1 MFGFFKRIARSR
13 QHAQRVK
20 ANTCPTLSEMPYKQ
34 VRDDSTP
41 SWPPVKDKVDFVS
54 IQDMFRTQANLI
66 KDLMDATGLTAIEKE
81 KYFLPVLTNVAKWTH
96 LLPASEYLHH
106 QGLGGLFAHSLQVAL
121 YGANKTKLTNFSV
134 AINPKDI
141 ELNRKRWVLVGALAG
156 LLHDIGKVITD
167 MEVTSGGKRWQHAE
181 SLVDWLL
188 AIDADSYIVSFV
200 PNRARKDHCEMSH
213 AMIKSIIPEATI
225 RFLNQGGF
233 GDYLI
238 NQLNQ
243 AILHGAEGGM
253 LGKILI
259 TCDSLSVREDIENS
273 RQIPARYKS
282 VSHPQADGLLKAMRI
297 LINNKEAWKVNCPT
311 GRVFLSREGCFIEW
325 DLGAQEAYA
334 EATQSLGFRNL
345 PQDSDRLASILVDA
359 GVAVADEETVEG
371 ESFPLWTVT
380 PIDLNLTTP
389 TGPRKEQRRITAVRI
404 ADASIVFDSAT
415 PPRRPLVIE
424 GRRVD
429 PEMAAAFEKECG
441 FIPKS
446 RISAQEMQRLG
457 YTEELIAAELNLNR
471 DLTETVDE
479 DGNLAFL
486 RTGPDATMLDAEPIP
501 ADMENLQGQDGY
513 ESYAPTEELP
523 QSELQE
529 SWPQDA
535 EPEIPHAEPEAAAAS
550 AASAAPAAA
559 ASNLNDLLSN
569 YSPTAVLRQKQEAL
583 RKEETKVKPRFEEPS
598 APVRPQTEDS
608 DTEATDLKALCERES
623 RNRDLEPGE
632 NFDEADAGYD
642 SIDDYVEDRVDDD
655 VGSTEASSDFMVDNE
670 SKDSSDLLVD
680 GEDKNIASPFPAPE
694 PFKNT
699 CEEEI
704 EFETVERDEKSAPV
718 NPQPLQPYVD
728 PAAEEVSVDPENSV
742 AELPEVEIPEL
753 DPRDSRKDFCA
764 ASAAPAAVTAATA
777 APAAKTLSPYSAES
791 RLRKSGKPRG
801 HSLALNTQPPKLRK
815 ALETVLKESEKQAL
829 VKEEAK
835 ALDLPDVKAAGA
847 ALKAKMSA
855 TGLLAGKAPVSCPC
869 LGKKASSAEADAKAV
884 KQTKAGEPETRPSHQ
899 SEVRPRVEAI
909 EYATPAAVSDNGPA
923 PAPWDD
929 VSCEENKDVQTGK
942 AQAKTRKSP
951 ASEAPAEKS
960 EPKVGQ
966 KKSASAAKSVKPKAA
981 KGKAKT
987 ASANAFEQLRELLA
1001 QMVEELRRGSGELI
1015 SETPCPEGELNL
1027 PTVSAA
1033 ALLQRAAA
1041 IGFSAGRL
1049 EMAIRRFESA
1059 DGSKLMLNVTT
1070 ERISLVSK
1078 GNPS

>member
-13 QHAQRVK
+13 QHALRVK

-66 KDLMDATGLTAIEKE
+66 KDLMDATGLTAVEKE

-325 DLGAQEAYA
+325 DLGAQEAFA

-380 PIDLNLTTP
+380 PIDLNLITP
-389 TGPRKEQRRITAVRI
+389 AGPRKEQRRITAVRI
-404 ADASIVFDSAT
+404 ADSSIVFDSAT
-415 PPRRPLVIE
+415 PPLRPLVIE

-501 ADMENLQGQDGY
+501 ADMEDLQGHEGY
-513 ESYAPTEELP
+513 ESYAPVEALP

-529 SWPQDA
+529 SWPQGA
-535 EPEIPHAEPEAAAAS
+535 APEIPHAESEVNAAS
-550 AASAAPAAA
+550 AASAAPAAV

-569 YSPTAVLRQKQEAL
+569 YSPTAALRQKQEVL
-583 RKEETKVKPRFEEPS
+583 RKEEPKAEQRFEEPS
-598 APVRPQTEDS
+598 APGRPQTEDS
-608 DTEATDLKALCERES
+608 ETEATDLKALCERES

-632 NFDEADAGYD
+632 NFDEADAAYD
-642 SIDDYVEDRVDDD
+642 SIGDYVEDRVDDEAD
-655 VGSTEASSDFMVDNE
+655 HAEASSDFAVDAV
-670 SKDSSDLLVD
+670 SKDSSDLPVD
-680 GEDKNIASPFPAPE
+680 GESKTIASPFPAPD
-694 PFKNT
+694 PFKNA

-704 EFETVERDEKSAPV
+704 EFETVERNEKSAPV

-728 PAAEEVSVDPENSV
+728 YVDPARGDVSVDPENSV

-764 ASAAPAAVTAATA
+764 AGA
-777 APAAKTLSPYSAES
+777 APAAKTPSPYSTES
-791 RLRKSGKPRG
+791 RLRKSSKPRG

-829 VKEEAK
+829 IKEEAK

-855 TGLLAGKAPVSCPC
+855 TGLLAGKAPVTSSC

-884 KQTKAGEPETRPSHQ
+884 KQTKAGEPDKRPSHQ

-909 EYATPAAVSDNGPA
+909 EYATPAAVSDNGP
-923 PAPWDD
+923 PPTPWDD
-929 VSCEENKDVQTGK
+929 VSREEGKDIKTGK

-987 ASANAFEQLRELLA
+987 TSANAFEQLRELLA